1 MKIVH
6 LLYAAPACEAGADGS
21 VSMATGGSTAS
32 SKGSL
37 MITQI
42 STISF
47 ESMEKWMFAVCMKKQ
62 NAKVISTKD
71 TLLELHNLVMLVV
84 VSQQLAEF
92 KTQEVKGTF

>member
-37 MITQI
+37 VITQI
-42 STISF
+42 STVSF
-47 ESMEKWMFAVCMKKQ
+47 VSMDKWMF
-62 NAKVISTKD
+62 
-71 TLLELHNLVMLVV
+71 
-84 VSQQLAEF
+84 
-92 KTQEVKGTF
+92 